1 MKSRLSKL
9 LVALLLVVAIAS
21 TSLFFASCGKKGDD
35 STGGGASIEKPTDS
49 TPGST
54 PDEPEK
60 PVDPPVDQVTVVDR
74 TAYTMDKIVNGYLS
88 MPLYDV
94 ATGNF
99 ATTPEILNGYT
110 LGDVINQA
118 LLVAEEALK
127 EQLMGISLSAFGYY
141 YCTDGNWYD
150 NATKKPVND
159 LLNKILSYKLDG
171 SQPLDVN
178 LKVYGS
184 KTLAYIMFDYVEP
197 DLSSGNVTFDK
208 NTIVYSLMQS
218 SPILDAAL
226 NMNMSQLS
234 TLLDGD
240 MVQKIFTV
248 VEVFGKLK
256 VSDVADLAGIDTTAM
271 AQANE
276 LIATLLDV
284 SVADVCGV
292 LVAQDPA
299 VQVQKLAK
307 LLGDTTVSDYLELTA
322 PEMLYIECFQPLY
335 ETKLQDMVLAEASGT
350 TAQLVLSKIGTVTLG
365 EIAVMFGEI
374 PAGYE
379 AIFALTINDL
389 AAAAT
394 TEEGLMKVANLLY
407 SYVQEYTGM
416 TLEQVIAL
424 VQKHVIADVETGEIL
439 GYDYEG
445 LVAELYTIYKAVI
458 DQTTTQYTG
467 MTSEQIMAL
476 VQKYVKFDAE
486 TGEVLGYDAEGLLTE
501 LYTTYKT
508 QIDQL
513 AVQYTGMTSEQIM
526 ALAQK
531 YVMVDGETGEMLGY
545 DMEGLLNELYTTYK
559 TQIDQLAVQYTGM
572 TSEQIMALVGK
583 YMIADPETGAVV
595 GYNYE
600 GLLNEVYATYKTQI
614 DQFVLAQTGMTVEQI
629 LAMVGEYMI
638 IDPETGAAMGW
649 DYEKITAE
657 VNAMLA
663 YYGCPLT
670 VQEIKAL
677 VERYTATTED
687 GQVVVNYENLVTD
700 INAML
705 KAKGYEITV
714 EQIKAMVESYL
725 ILDEATGQ
733 MVLNREKLMT
743 DLNAWLYQNAGGL
756 DVNTIISRFESHKIY
771 DEDGNLIGYDV
782 AGLAM
787 DVAGVIV
794 YLNADMPI
802 AHFTLGDLATVVMA
816 YVAGDMEAFTANLKI
831 VCGDLTVGDVV
842 EYVVMMI
849 GQMDF
854 GAGMPGGSGSETVV
868 IPTV

>member
-110 LGDVINQA
+110 LGDVINQT

-159 LLNKILSYKLDG
+159 LLNKILNYKLDG

-178 LKVYGS
+178 LKVYGN

-256 VSDVADLAGIDTTAM
+256 VSDVADLADIDTTAM

-365 EIAVMFGEI
+365 EIAVMYGEI

-531 YVMVDGETGEMLGY
+531 YVMVDG
-545 DMEGLLNELYTTYK
+545 
-559 TQIDQLAVQYTGM
+559 
-572 TSEQIMALVGK
+572 
-583 YMIADPETGAVV
+583 ETGAVV

-816 YVAGDMEAFTANLKI
+816 YVAGDMEVFTANLKI

-868 IPTV
+868 VPTV

>member
-21 TSLFFASCGKKGDD
+21 TSLFFASCGKKGED

-110 LGDVINQA
+110 LGDVINQT

-159 LLNKILSYKLDG
+159 LLNKILNYKLDG

-178 LKVYGS
+178 LKVYGN

-256 VSDVADLAGIDTTAM
+256 VSDVADLADIDTTAM

-365 EIAVMFGEI
+365 EIAVMYGEI

-531 YVMVDGETGEMLGY
+531 YVMVDGETG
-545 DMEGLLNELYTTYK
+545 
-559 TQIDQLAVQYTGM
+559 
-572 TSEQIMALVGK
+572 
-583 YMIADPETGAVV
+583 AVV

-657 VNAMLA
+657 INAMLA

-816 YVAGDMEAFTANLKI
+816 YVAGDMEVFTANLKI

-868 IPTV
+868 VPTV